1 MTFRHLTSIF
11 FASLWAFLGSTAIAS
26 SLEFATDQ
34 LEAMAKVMNFSAMD
48 VPADDEDA
56 TINLSYKNTP
66 VRVDLTDGKVVHIGY
81 SIFDDALRMGPNN
94 VVFNFLERYALAAD
108 MPLKREKSVN
118 TMLAEDQITF
128 EGGEFARLKQM
139 KSDGYSI
146 SVSNQNGRRYRVSW
160 DNPDGQ
166 TAYAVSFPISYDLLH
181 GTGMVENERRL
192 LDDLSSH
199 RITPVLNDSVTR
211 QNLLPTWNINYYIRP
226 GNSYYTDA
234 LTSNRYYHLSIF
246 DPAASKKA
254 FELIENAETSEENVP
269 DGKVDIPPGSL
280 IKQRTYELINNSSVY
295 PIETMA
301 NLLTTGELDND
312 FILDIK
318 HIGYDFD
325 YKNIS
330 VPLNNVINY
339 FRNKGCEV
347 FFGISKDDDKAYT
360 DVVIFRNIPEGYCHT
375 MRVTVNK
382 DDLESGQGRF
392 PARLTSY
399 IPISK
404 ISSLFGENNN

>member
-1 MTFRHLTSIF
+1 M
-11 FASLWAFLGSTAIAS
+11 WAFSGSTAIAS

-34 LEAMAKVMNFSAMD
+34 LEEMAKVINFSAID
-48 VPADDEDA
+48 VPADDA
-56 TINLSYKNTP
+56 NASISLSYKSTP
-66 VRVDLTDGKVVHIGY
+66 IRVDITDGKVTHIGY
-81 SIFDDALRMGPNN
+81 SIFNDALRVGSNN
-94 VVFNFLERYALAAD
+94 IVFNFLERYALAAD

-118 TMLAEDQITF
+118 SMLAEDQITF

-139 KSDGYSI
+139 NSDGYNI
-146 SVSNQNGRRYRVSW
+146 AVSNQNGRRYRVCW
-160 DNPDGQ
+160 ETPDGQ
-166 TAYAVSFPISYDLLH
+166 TVYAVSFPLSHDLLH

-192 LDDLSSH
+192 LADLTSH
-199 RITPVLNDSVTR
+199 SITPVVTDSVTR
-211 QNLLPTWNINYYIRP
+211 QNLLPTWNINYYIMP

-234 LTSNRYYHLSIF
+234 LTSNKYYRLSIF
-246 DPAASKKA
+246 DPAAANKA
-254 FELIENAETSEENVP
+254 MEFLEENESDENVP

-280 IKQRTYELINNSSVY
+280 IKTPTYELINNADIY

-301 NLLTTGELDND
+301 NMLTTGELDND

-318 HIGYDFD
+318 HIGYDYD

-339 FRNKGCEV
+339 FRQKGCEV
-347 FFGISKDDDKAYT
+347 FFGVSKDDTTAYT
-360 DVVIFRNIPEGYCHT
+360 DVVIFRNMPEGYCHT

-382 DDLESGQGRF
+382 EDLEVGQGRF
-392 PARLTSY
+392 PARFTSY

-404 ISSLFGENNN
+404 ISSLFGENNM